1 VICSDAF
8 GERHVGDRLVSICT
22 NKQCAGVRVPFG
34 FGVLLE
40 SSWNLELMN
49 QSFIQPPVGRG
60 HMLANAQSLP

>member
-1 VICSDAF
+1 
-8 GERHVGDRLVSICT
+8 
-22 NKQCAGVRVPFG
+22 
-34 FGVLLE
+34 LE